1 MKKPVLV
8 SNSEEPEG
16 STQSISANVSHTSN
30 SKKSPNNSSPTEPSS
45 HISLTNEKGLI
56 DGAYNCLFHFDPEK
70 SKETLLIVFRCIGRK
85 LAERRYNMN
94 LSQKELGKRAGVSTS
109 YISKIEC
116 GRNCSG
122 ITLQILWTIAHAVN
136 FQLGELFSI
145 SLKDIERLY
154 HYDKCDYQN
163 R

>member
-45 HISLTNEKGLI
+45 HISLANEKGLLI

-136 FQLGELFSI
+136 FQLAELFSI

-154 HYDKCDYQN
+154 YYD

>member
-70 SKETLLIVFRCIGRK
+70 K
-85 LAERRYNMN
+85 
-94 LSQKELGKRAGVSTS
+94 
-109 YISKIEC
+109 
-116 GRNCSG
+116 
-122 ITLQILWTIAHAVN
+122 
-136 FQLGELFSI
+136 
-145 SLKDIERLY
+145 
-154 HYDKCDYQN
+154 
-163 R
+163 